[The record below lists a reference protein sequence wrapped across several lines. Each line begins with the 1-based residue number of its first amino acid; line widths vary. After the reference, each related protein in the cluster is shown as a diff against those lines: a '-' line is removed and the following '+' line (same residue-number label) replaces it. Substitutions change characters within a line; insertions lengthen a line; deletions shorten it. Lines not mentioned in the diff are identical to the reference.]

1 MIYRNW
7 VHLHLLLKIDV
18 IFINRLTIAIL
29 QNKLYCDE
37 RARAKHVFIGVN
49 LAEQIHV
56 STYVAAVHG

>member
-1 MIYRNW
+1 M
-7 VHLHLLLKIDV
+7 DV

-56 STYVAAVHG
+56 STYVAAVDG